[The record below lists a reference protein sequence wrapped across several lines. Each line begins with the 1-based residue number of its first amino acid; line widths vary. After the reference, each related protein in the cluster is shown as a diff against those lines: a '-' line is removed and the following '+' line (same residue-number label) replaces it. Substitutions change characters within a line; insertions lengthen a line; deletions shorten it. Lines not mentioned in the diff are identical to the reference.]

1 MIWHDYWI
9 EMALDPDVERLLK
22 MFSELNMPNF
32 RDMDIDDLRNMMN
45 NNPFMKEEIA
55 INRTTDMS
63 IGEYKIPARLY
74 EPGGD
79 STSLILYFHGGGFVF
94 GNLES
99 HDAVC
104 RRAAMESGSKV
115 ISVDYRL
122 APEHKFPSAVDD
134 AFTAYEWARKNSTK
148 LDIDPDRIALAGDS
162 AGGNISAAVSLMI
175 RDRGIEKPRLQVLF
189 YPVLG
194 PDFFSESL
202 REFSSGFFLTKDQID
217 WFGEMYLGNR
227 ENALNPYFSPILHH
241 DLSGLPEA
249 IIVTGEHDPLR
260 DQGETYVSR
269 LRSAGIPVTGIRAIG
284 MIHGFLNFT
293 SVVHAAA
300 GIADMVW
307 SLVGKKLGS
316 R

>member
-1 MIWHDYWI
+1 
-9 EMALDPDVERLLK
+9 MALDPDVARLLK
-22 MFSELNMPNF
+22 MFSELKMPNF
-32 RDMDIDDLRNMMN
+32 RDMDIGDLRNVMN
-45 NNPFMKEEIA
+45 NNPFMKEQIA
-55 INRTTDMS
+55 IGRTTDIS
-63 IGEYKIPARLY
+63 IGESNIPARLY
-74 EPGGD
+74 EPGG
-79 STSLILYFHGGGFVF
+79 SSKSLILYFHGGGFVF
-94 GNLES
+94 GNLDS

-104 RRAAMESGSKV
+104 RRAARESGSKV

-134 AFTAYEWARKNSTK
+134 AFIAYEWARRNAAK
-148 LDIDPDRIALAGDS
+148 LNIDPERIALAGDS
-162 AGGNISAAVSLMI
+162 AGGNISAAVSHMI
-175 RDRGIEKPRLQVLF
+175 RDRGLEKPRLQILF
-189 YPVLG
+189 YPALG

-202 REFSSGFFLTKDQID
+202 REFSDGFFLTKDQID

-227 ENALNPYFSPILHH
+227 EDALNPYFSPILHH

-269 LRSAGIPVTGIRAIG
+269 LGSAGIPVTGIRAMG

-293 SVVHAAA
+293 PVVPAAA

-307 SLVGKKLGS
+307 SLVGKKLDS